1 VYNSNASVIDRI
13 FLKAGMNNIIIMI
26 MSICYLLLSIVALQE
41 KERKYLMST
50 MKSEIKDNI
59 DQTFITCHDGR

>member
-50 MKSEIKDNI
+50 MKSEIKDI